1 MKKSTYLVLGLTVAL
16 NANSGQAASTG
27 VKPSANASLYLSA
40 LTPQGGNSIY
50 GHVFSESRQPLGDV
64 YLELQNEIY
73 TTVARAKTN
82 GSGFYSFP
90 NISQGTFKVKVLP
103 YGTNYGEQEKEVII
117 QPVSVVAG
125 GGSDRQQ
132 IDFYLKV
139 RPNANAGP
147 LAIPNGTIFVQE
159 VPEEAKKMYEKG
171 VILLGEKKDKEGFES
186 LKRSLEIFPNY
197 YLALDRLG
205 TEYVTRGYSEAAM
218 ILLMK
223 AVEVNPRSVSSL
235 LGLGIA
241 QYNLKQND
249 AAIQTLQRATNL
261 YNKSFYA
268 YFYLALALKRSAKL
282 DQSEAALKQANELS
296 KGRDA
301 GVHWQMALLYN
312 DQHRFKEAAAELE
325 LFLKYQPKARD
336 EEKIKQLIAQL
347 REKATEGQKNNK
359 Q

>member
-1 MKKSTYLVLGLTVAL
+1 MKKSTHLVLGLAVAL
-16 NANSGQAASTG
+16 NATSGQASITGAKPSTPLAST
-27 VKPSANASLYLSA
+27 YLSA

-50 GHVFSESRQPLGDV
+50 GHVFSESRQPVGDV

-103 YGTNYGEQEKEVII
+103 YGTDYGEQEKEVVI

-125 GGSDRQQ
+125 LGGSDRQQ
-132 IDFYLKV
+132 VDFYLKL
-139 RPNANAGP
+139 RPSANAGP
-147 LAIPNGTIFVQE
+147 FAVPNGTLFVQE
-159 VPEEAKKMYEKG
+159 VPGEAKKMYDQG
-171 VILLGEKKDKEGFES
+171 VVLLGQKKEKEGFES
-186 LKRSLEIFPNY
+186 LKKSLEIFPTY

-205 TEYVTRGYSEAAM
+205 TEYVTRGYSEAALV
-218 ILLMK
+218 LLAK

-249 AAIQTLQRATNL
+249 EAIATLQRATNL

-268 YFYLALALKRSAKL
+268 YFYLGLALKRNVKL

-296 KGRDA
+296 KGKDA

-312 DQHRFKEAAAELE
+312 DQHRFKEAASELE

-347 REKATEGQKNNK
+347 REKATK
-359 Q
+359 QQ